1 MSSAT
6 AYAHTNIALV
16 KYWGKRDDG
25 GRGLNLPAVGSLSL
39 TLDRFGTETTVTL
52 RPEATADT
60 LVLDG
65 VARPGAERARV
76 AAFLDLVRALA
87 GSRGFAEVTSRNDV
101 PTAAGL
107 ASSASAFCALAL
119 AATRAYG
126 LELPE
131 RGLSSLARRGSGSA
145 ARSVFGGFV
154 HLHRGSRD
162 DGEDCFAEPLA
173 TALDARLV
181 VVRCGQGP
189 KDVGSTSGMGH
200 SQATSPYFP
209 AWVATHEQ
217 DLAEARAAL
226 QAQDLPRLGEVME
239 HSTLK
244 MHATTFTARPPFFY
258 WTPTT
263 LAALSA
269 VRELRARGTG
279 AWATMDAGPHVKV
292 LCAPA
297 DAAPVAAALAQV
309 PGVLGADTAAPGP
322 GARLLRS
329 SP

>member
-1 MSSAT
+1 MSRAT

-39 TLDRFGTETTVTL
+39 TLDRFGTETTVEL
-52 RPEATADT
+52 DPGLGQDV

-65 VARPGAERARV
+65 VERPGPELARV
-76 AAFLDLVRALA
+76 SAFLDLVRQQA
-87 GSRGFAEVTSRNDV
+87 GHKQRARVGSRNDV

-107 ASSASAFCALAL
+107 ASSASAFCALAM
-119 AATRAYG
+119 AATAAYG
-126 LELPE
+126 L
-131 RGLSSLARRGSGSA
+131 RVDGRALSILARRGSGSA
-145 ARSVFGGFV
+145 ARSVHGGFV
-154 HLHRGSRD
+154 LLHRGSRD
-162 DGEDCFAEPLA
+162 DGEDCFAEPIA
-173 TALDARLV
+173 SSLDARLV
-181 VVRCGQGP
+181 VVRCGSGP

-200 SQATSPYFP
+200 SQRTSPYFP
-209 AWVATHEQ
+209 AWVETHAR
-217 DLAEARAAL
+217 DLDDAHTAVRAG
-226 QAQDLPRLGEVME
+226 DLPRLGEVME

-263 LAALSA
+263 LAALQEVKA
-269 VRELRARGTG
+269 LRARGTG

-297 DAAPVAAALAQV
+297 DAEPVAAALRAV
-309 PGVLGADTAAPGP
+309 PGVLGVDIAAPGP
-322 GARLLRS
+322 AARILGA
-329 SP
+329 PA